1 VTWQTRLVG
10 AALALAALLAGIGGL
25 ARGADAAFASALG
38 SWLALLAQVAAVALL
53 RPAMGARTPD
63 FMRRWV
69 AGLAVRGASLV
80 LLAGLMILSRRMFPI
95 LWMAAGYL
103 GVMLP
108 LLFTETRFL
117 K

>member
-1 VTWQTRLVG
+1 VSWQARLIG
-10 AALALAALLAGIGGL
+10 AALVLAVVLAGVAAL
-25 ARGADAAFASALG
+25 ARGGDAAFASACG

-53 RPAMGARTPD
+53 RPALDAKTPA
-63 FMRRWV
+63 FMQRWL
-69 AGLAVRGASLV
+69 AGLGVRGASVV
-80 LLAGLMILSRRMFPI
+80 LLAALMVLTRRAFPVI
-95 LWMAAGYL
+95 WMAAGYL